1 MHDFRNDLILI
12 TGAASGIGAATAR
25 LLAERGAAG
34 LVLVDRDSA
43 ALDALDLPCPVRRI
57 AADVADEA
65 MWDDLDL
72 AGLSHAVVNAGIG
85 EGKPIA
91 ETSLADW
98 RRVMAV
104 NLDGAFLTLRAA
116 MRAIPSAG
124 AIVVTA
130 SAAGI
135 KAEPSIGAYGASK
148 AAVLHLTRIAAR
160 EGAARGLRVNAIA
173 PGGVETPIWRGIPLF
188 DAMVAAQGEA
198 AAFKAMAGAATP
210 LGRFATAEEIALQIA
225 FLLSEDAA
233 TMTGSVLVSDGG
245 YSI

>member
-1 MHDFRNDLILI
+1 MRDFQNGLLLI

-34 LVLVDRDSA
+34 LVLVDRDGA
-43 ALDALDLPCPVRRI
+43 ALDALDLSCPARRV
-57 AADVADEA
+57 AADVGDEA
-65 MWDDLDL
+65 MWDSLDL
-72 AGLSHAVVNAGIG
+72 AGLTHAVVNAGVG

-116 MRAIPSAG
+116 MRAIPAGG

-135 KAEPSIGAYGASK
+135 KAEASIGAYGASK
-148 AAVLHLTRIAAR
+148 AAVLHLTRIAAK

-173 PGGVETPIWRGIPLF
+173 PGGVETPIWRGVPFF
-188 DAMVAAQGEA
+188 DAMAATQGEA

-210 LGRFATAEEIALQIA
+210 LGRFATAEEIARQIA
-225 FLLSEDAA
+225 FLLSDDAA

-245 YSI
+245 YSL

>member
-1 MHDFRNDLILI
+1 MHDFRNGLILI

-25 LLAERGAAG
+25 LLAERGAAE
-34 LVLVDRDSA
+34 LVLIDRDGA
-43 ALDALDLPCPVRRI
+43 GLDALDLPCPARRI
-57 AADVADEA
+57 AGDVADEA
-65 MWDDLDL
+65 MCDGLDL
-72 AGLSHAVVNAGIG
+72 AGLTHAVANAGIG

-104 NLDGAFLTLRAA
+104 NLDGVFLTLRAA
-116 MRAIPSAG
+116 MRALPAAG

-135 KAEPSIGAYGASK
+135 KAEPSIGAYGVSK
-148 AAVLHLTRIAAR
+148 AAMLHLIRIAAR

-173 PGGVETPIWRGIPLF
+173 PGGVETPIWRGIPFF
-188 DAMVAAQGEA
+188 DAMASAQGEA

-210 LGRFATAEEIALQIA
+210 LGRFATAEEIARQIA
-225 FLLSEDAA
+225 FLLSDDAA

>member
-1 MHDFRNDLILI
+1 MHDFRNGLILI

-25 LLAERGAAG
+25 LLAERGAAE
-34 LVLVDRDSA
+34 LVLIDRDGA
-43 ALDALDLPCPVRRI
+43 GLDALDLPCPARRI
-57 AADVADEA
+57 AGDVADEV
-65 MWDDLDL
+65 MWDGLDL
-72 AGLSHAVVNAGIG
+72 AGLTHAVANAGIG

-104 NLDGAFLTLRAA
+104 NLDGVFLTLRTA
-116 MRAIPSAG
+116 MRAMPAAG

-160 EGAARGLRVNAIA
+160 EGATRGLRVNAIA
-173 PGGVETPIWRGIPLF
+173 PGGVETPIWRGIPFF
-188 DAMVAAQGEA
+188 DRMASAQGEP
-198 AAFKAMAGAATP
+198 AAFKAMAAAATP
-210 LGRFATAEEIALQIA
+210 LGRFATAQEIARQIA
-225 FLLSEDAA
+225 FLLSDDAA